1 MNLYF
6 FVRLRIK
13 IDVCKVICIVVC
25 DKKINIDSINDE
37 LEEVLK

>member
-13 IDVCKVICIVVC
+13 IDVRKVICIVVC